1 MSCLWVAPGSHKA
14 GKIDIEKLIEAD
26 GSEQLEGAVPLHAK
40 AGDVTIVNRQALH
53 CSFANVSQDQRISL
67 TFGFHRRNS
76 VLGAQGAL
84 SESTNVVYDEK
95 RIDERSQV
103 IGVAIDARAQ
113 YYPEEHATTISRWR
127 AESRNSRLI
136 QQTGKKSLRTITLK
150 IFLSRKY
157 EVISSVAQV
166 LTHWVT
172 A

>member
-14 GKIDIEKLIEAD
+14 GKIDIEKLIETN

-67 TFGFHRRNS
+67 TFGFHRRSS

-84 SESTNVVYDEK
+84 NESINVVYDER

-103 IGVAIDARAQ
+103 IGVAIDARAVLQ
-113 YYPEEHATTISRWR
+113 RKRATTISRWR
-127 AESRNSRLI
+127 AESRNSPFI
-136 QQTGKKSLRTITLK
+136 QRTGKNR
-150 IFLSRKY
+150 
-157 EVISSVAQV
+157 
-166 LTHWVT
+166 
-172 A
+172 